1 MNPETSASRKF
12 RKKLPSQTHQVR
24 VENPANP
31 GTPDLNCCLEGV
43 EFWIEFKQVKTLP
56 KRSETPVFTRCLEPH
71 QALWAMLRTRAGGR
85 SYVVGY
91 VEELDEFFIIP
102 GKMAMEFNSMTIDQL
117 RKETISLEEMWT
129 TYLSSGQ
136 KSTVQTV
143 R

>member
-12 RKKLPSQTHQVR
+12 RKKLPPQTHQVR

-31 GTPDLNCCLEGV
+31 GTPDLNCCLDGI

-56 KRSETPVFTRCLEPH
+56 KRLETPVFTGCLEPH
-71 QALWAMLRTRAGGR
+71 QALWAKLRTRAGGR

-91 VEELDEFFIIP
+91 VEEVNEFFIIP
-102 GKMAMEFNSMTIDQL
+102 GKMATEFNSMTIDQL

-129 TYLSSGQ
+129 TCPSLGQ
-136 KSTVQTV
+136 KSPTQTV
-143 R
+143 C